1 MPDTRGPT
9 WWNITRSEMEQPLFH
24 PDPLFL
30 YIVWLAPDPE
40 GRVSDQLCYSV
51 LLGTTYYSALLCT
64 LNTTRL
70 VILYL
75 SHAVP

>member
-9 WWNITRSEMEQPLFH
+9 WWNITGSETEQPLLH

-51 LLGTTYYSALLCT
+51 LLDYSASLCT
-64 LNTTRL
+64 LNITCL

>member
-9 WWNITRSEMEQPLFH
+9 WWNITGSEMEQPLFH

-51 LLGTTYYSALLCT
+51 TGYYILFCLT
-64 LNTTRL
+64 LYPEYHTFGDSL
-70 VILYL
+70 
-75 SHAVP
+75 P